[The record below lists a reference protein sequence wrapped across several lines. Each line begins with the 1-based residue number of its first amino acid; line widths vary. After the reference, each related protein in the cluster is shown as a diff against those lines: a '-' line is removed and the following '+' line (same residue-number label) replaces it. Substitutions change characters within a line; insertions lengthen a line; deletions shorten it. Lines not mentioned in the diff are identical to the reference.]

1 MHMRKTTLLGLVMG
15 GLVALPG
22 VVHAS
27 AQGAT
32 PVTDGATETFTL
44 IEHAEHVT
52 IVDIGDLGTSPGDIT
67 VWGPDPLYDEAN
79 EVDTGAVTQGSCHA
93 LNTDGDN
100 HCYETIV
107 FADGSTLAIQGV
119 QLGSGGPSV
128 TTIVGGSGTYLG
140 AAGTLTVTADA
151 DRFLWTKEFAISL
164 E

>member
-1 MHMRKTTLLGLVMG
+1 MRKSTLLALVMCG
-15 GLVALPG
+15 ILALPG
-22 VVHAS
+22 AVRAA

-32 PVTDGATETFTL
+32 PVAGGATETFIL
-44 IEHAEHVT
+44 VERAEHVT
-52 IVDIGDLGTSPGDIT
+52 IVDIGDPGTSPGDIT

-79 EVDTGAVTQGSCHA
+79 EIDTGAVTQGSCHA
-93 LNTDGDN
+93 LNAEGDN

-128 TTIVGGSGTYLG
+128 TTIVGGSGKYLG
-140 AAGTLTVTADA
+140 ATGTLTVTTDA
-151 DRFLWTKEFAISL
+151 DRFLWTKEFAITL

>member
-1 MHMRKTTLLGLVMG
+1 MRKTTLFGLMLCG
-15 GLVALPG
+15 IVALPG
-22 VVHAS
+22 AIQAG

-44 IEHAEHVT
+44 VERAEHVT
-52 IVDIGDLGTSPGDIT
+52 IVDVGVEGTSPGDIT
-67 VWGPDPLYDEAN
+67 VWGPDPLYDAAN
-79 EVDTGAVTQGSCHA
+79 EVDTGARTQGSCLA
-93 LNTDGDN
+93 LNTAGDN

-128 TTIVGGSGTYLG
+128 TTIVGGSGAYLG
-140 AAGTLTVTADA
+140 ATGTLTVTADVN
-151 DRFLWTKEFAISL
+151 RFLWTKEFAITL